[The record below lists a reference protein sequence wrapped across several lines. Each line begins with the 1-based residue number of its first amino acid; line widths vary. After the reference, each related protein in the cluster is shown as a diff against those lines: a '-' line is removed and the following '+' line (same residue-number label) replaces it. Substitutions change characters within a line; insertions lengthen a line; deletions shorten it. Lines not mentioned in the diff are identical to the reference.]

1 MTTAGKRSAA
11 SRVTPCRVRV
21 LVADGQAATR
31 AGVRASLD
39 PVRFEVVGEA
49 SHARGAVELA
59 RAETPDICLLDIE
72 MPGSGIAA
80 ASEIS
85 RAVPDCAVVMLTG
98 SVNDDDLFDSVRAG
112 ARGYLLKDMDP
123 DRIGPALLGV
133 LAGEAAF
140 PRSLVA
146 RVLEEFHGHSRR
158 KVFSAGQRPTQL
170 TQREWEIMNLLASGI
185 STDEIARRL
194 FIAPGTVRV
203 HISTVLKKLR
213 VGDRQSALR
222 ALVG

>member
-1 MTTAGKRSAA
+1 MTSSAA
-11 SRVTPCRVRV
+11 SPVPPYRVRV
-21 LVADGQAATR
+21 LVADGHAPTR

-39 PVRFEVVGEA
+39 PAQFQVVGEA

-59 RAETPDICLLDIE
+59 RVETPHICLLDID
-72 MPGSGIAA
+72 MPGNGIAA
-80 ASEIS
+80 ACEIS
-85 RAVPDCAVVMLTG
+85 KASPDSAVVMLSG
-98 SVNDDDLFDSVRAG
+98 SVKDDDVFDSVRAG

-146 RVLEEFHGHSRR
+146 RVLEEFQGSRRR
-158 KVFSAGQRPTQL
+158 KVFTPGQRPTQL
-170 TQREWEIMNLLASGI
+170 TEREWEIMKLLDAGV
-185 STDEIARRL
+185 STDDIARRL

-203 HISTVLKKLR
+203 HISTVLKKLL
-213 VGDRQSALR
+213 VQDRQSALR
-222 ALVG
+222 ALAG